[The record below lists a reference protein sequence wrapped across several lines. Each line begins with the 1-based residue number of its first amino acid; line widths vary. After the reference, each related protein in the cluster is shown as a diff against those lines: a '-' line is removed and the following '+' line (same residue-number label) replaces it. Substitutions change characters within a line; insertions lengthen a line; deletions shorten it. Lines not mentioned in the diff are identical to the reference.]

1 MTNASKRH
9 RWLLALVAG
18 FFLAAPPTASGQI
31 LQGPHVLELM
41 VRALSGAK
49 TLRIEQEVTVAGGE
63 DAGDPPI
70 LSETLHYVFPAR
82 FRSESRHPDF
92 HRIHV
97 VAHGRSLTII
107 DRHRVEDPSGHVDR
121 YKDLLFYRSR
131 HQLHKMLLLDGVD
144 VENTSLG
151 RFEDLVVFVLGAQ
164 YPDKSISQV
173 WVDRESFLPVR
184 WLHIPASGPDDR
196 LEFVYRDWG
205 KESGQWYPMQIAVYH
220 QHRLI
225 RRIDVKALQADIDVP
240 ADLFDLSGLIS
251 RYPPAPPAERVDLP
265 TADTDEVQ
273 RVIEEA
279 LQMESSE

>member
-18 FFLAAPPTASGQI
+18 FFLAAPPAASGQI
-31 LQGPHVLELM
+31 LQGPHVLELT

-49 TLRIEQEVTVAGGE
+49 TLRIEQEVTVAGGD
-63 DAGDPPI
+63 DAGDPLT

-82 FRSESRHPDF
+82 FRSEARHPDS

-97 VAHGRSLTII
+97 AAHGGSLTIV
-107 DRHRVEDPSGHVDR
+107 DGHRVADPPGHVDR
-121 YKDLLFYRSR
+121 YKDLLFHRSR
-131 HQLHKMLLLDGVD
+131 HPLHKMLLLDGVD

-173 WVDRESFLPVR
+173 WVDRERFLPVR

-205 KESGQWYPMQIAVYH
+205 KESGQWYPMQVAVYH
-220 QHRLI
+220 RHRLI
-225 RRIDVKALQADIDVP
+225 RRIDVKALQADVDVP
-240 ADLFDLSGLIS
+240 DDLFDLSGLIS
-251 RYPPAPPAERVDLP
+251 RYPPAPPGESADLP
-265 TADTDEVQ
+265 MADVDEVQ

-279 LQMESSE
+279 LQNESAE